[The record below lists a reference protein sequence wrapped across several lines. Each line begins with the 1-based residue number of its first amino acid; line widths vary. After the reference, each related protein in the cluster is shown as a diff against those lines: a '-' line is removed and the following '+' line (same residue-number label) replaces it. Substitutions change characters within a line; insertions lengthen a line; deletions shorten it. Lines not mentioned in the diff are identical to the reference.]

1 MDVPKIEEKAARRQ
15 PKSRKKPDIP
25 MSTNTA
31 AAEVPITEANH
42 VESKNRDNKV
52 DGAVV
57 VKKHRSRGGP
67 TKIGQPS
74 TSALAMTETSNG
86 FVATTEAEEAPVVT
100 TMKPKP
106 RKNANS
112 ALPVGPSLSDEIV
125 AKDPVLSHHTSPTTM
140 TNKKFHSVRPA
151 PSKCRDVAV
160 SADGATQL
168 LVSEVTM
175 DMLDAQ
181 ETPPINHIIQS
192 KNKAL
197 AQRKG
202 PGVQS
207 QAELQT
213 NGVDTKSLNN
223 TQTVV
228 NSIKRSKSE
237 PKKGKSVITS
247 LPAEDLA
254 LADAVPALTAAVAQL
269 TIRNGS
275 RSTYSEKNTEK
286 AVNIEVV
293 HNKQEIAAAA
303 ECDYPSRYLVG
314 PAWNQFLDN
323 SMRNLQSASNHEY
336 KHGYQRKL
344 CESMLV
350 FLDTMDNWYKTHGH
364 SSSLVA
370 QLLDEYQ
377 ITDDQADLKAVPLRQ
392 LSSVAILLM
401 PTAFPNS
408 RYTSL
413 VFGILM
419 NAARHVLVNDLM
431 DGREVR

>member
-1 MDVPKIEEKAARRQ
+1 MDVPKIEEKAKRSQ

-25 MSTNTA
+25 MSTNIV

-57 VKKHRSRGGP
+57 VKKHRSRGGT

-74 TSALAMTETSNG
+74 TSALAMKETSNR

-106 RKNANS
+106 RKNANL

-125 AKDPVLSHHTSPTTM
+125 KKDPVLSHHTSPTTM
-140 TNKKFHSVRPA
+140 LNKEFHSVRPA

-175 DMLDAQ
+175 DVLDAQ
-181 ETPPINHIIQS
+181 EAPPINPIIQS
-192 KNKAL
+192 KNKAP

-207 QAELQT
+207 QVELQT
-213 NGVDTKSLNN
+213 KDVVTESLNT

-228 NSIKRSKSE
+228 NAIKRSKSE
-237 PKKGKSVITS
+237 PKKGKPVITL
-247 LPAEDLA
+247 LPVEVLAPADTMPA
-254 LADAVPALTAAVAQL
+254 LAAAVAQL
-269 TIRNGS
+269 TIRKGS

-286 AVNIEVV
+286 DVNIEVV
-293 HNKQEIAAAA
+293 NKQEIAAAA

-323 SMRNLQSASNHEY
+323 SMRNLQSALNHEY
-336 KHGYQRKL
+336 KHDYQLKL

-350 FLDTMDNWYKTHGH
+350 FLDTMDNSYKTHGH

-377 ITDDQADLKAVPLRQ
+377 ITDDQKDLKAVPLRQ

-401 PTAFPNS
+401 PAAFPNS

-419 NAARHVLVNDLM
+419 NAARHVFVNDLM